1 MKTTLTKMLIALVV
15 LSVVVFFAL
24 DGDAALA
31 QQATP
36 EQISAETSED
46 RGPEANLPYLFAA
59 YTVTWVGFF
68 VYVYYLSQRQ
78 RSLQRE
84 VEALREALAE
94 RDGKVGG

>member
-1 MKTTLTKMLIALVV
+1 MKITLSRMLIALVV
-15 LSVVVFFAL
+15 LSVVVLAL

-59 YTVTWVGFF
+59 YAVTWVGFF
-68 VYVYYLSQRQ
+68 VYVYYLSQRTPQ
-78 RSLQRE
+78 PAARE
-84 VEALREALAE
+84 VEALREALDE
-94 RDGKVGG
+94 RDGRGGG

>member
-1 MKTTLTKMLIALVV
+1 MKVTLSRMLIALVV
-15 LSVVVFFAL
+15 LSVVVFAL

-36 EQISAETSED
+36 EQISSETSED

-94 RDGKVGG
+94 RDGRVGG

>member
-1 MKTTLTKMLIALVV
+1 MKVTLSRMLIALVV
-15 LSVVVFFAL
+15 LSVVVFAL

-59 YTVTWVGFF
+59 FAVTWVGFF
-68 VYVYYLSQRQ
+68 VYVYYLSQRN
-78 RSLQRE
+78 RNLRRE
-84 VEALREALAE
+84 LEALREALDE
-94 RDGKVGG
+94 RDGRGGG

>member
-1 MKTTLTKMLIALVV
+1 MKVTLTKTLIALVV
-15 LSVVVFFAL
+15 LSVVVFAL

-36 EQISAETSED
+36 EQISPTTTVD

-94 RDGKVGG
+94 RDGRDGG